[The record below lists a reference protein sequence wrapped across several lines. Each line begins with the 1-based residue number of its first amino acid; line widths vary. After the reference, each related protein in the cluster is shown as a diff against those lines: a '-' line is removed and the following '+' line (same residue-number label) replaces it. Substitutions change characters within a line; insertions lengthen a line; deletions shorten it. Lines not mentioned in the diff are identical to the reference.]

1 MDFVEGFPCINDK
14 SIILTVVDR
23 FLKYAH
29 FITLGYTIHD
39 DIGGTSFLRRR

>member
-1 MDFVEGFPCINDK
+1 MDFVEGFLCINDK

-39 DIGGTSFLRRR
+39 NIGGTSFLRRR